1 MAETHNEKRERI
13 AKVIYEVLG
22 EDVSNNRLDIG
33 IKSMAFD
40 TRIAHGHPEITL
52 TTDDD
57 DICLIV
63 TLNPKE

>member
-22 EDVSNNRLDIG
+22 EDISNNRLDIG
-33 IKSMAFD
+33 IKDAAFD
-40 TRIAHGHPEITL
+40 TRVAHGHPEITL

-57 DICLIV
+57 EIRLLV
-63 TLNPKE
+63 TLHAKS

>member
-40 TRIAHGHPEITL
+40 TRVAHGHPQIEL

-57 DICLIV
+57 EIHLLV
-63 TLNPKE
+63 TLHSRK